1 MTKQFIKLISLIMA
15 IIVFPFSVPCTFA
28 YDNVDDRYMGCY
40 EELLGEVGVVIGES
54 EAVTRGDFLKAVMTA
69 LSIKPDSTAS
79 LIFSDISD
87 SELNGLIPHAINLGI
102 ISEGQNFYPDTA
114 ITYPQACKIVVE
126 ALGWGN
132 EALYGGGYP
141 TGYTI
146 WADRLELDD
155 GVIGRDTLSKNDV
168 IRLLGNMMETSVRKI
183 VGIHSDGK
191 ESFLSYESSDSFM
204 YVYHDI
210 YKVSGVIEANDKTY
224 IGDSTSSL
232 SFRGALIGG
241 TAYFAEDGVE
251 CNVGS
256 NVDAY
261 VKEDGSKNTI
271 VCITP
276 SQYEKTIVIYPEDLC
291 EYNSGNLTY
300 YDGNKEKTLRSDS
313 PAIIYNGKAFEH
325 CTDSDFV
332 IEDGYIEAV
341 DNDSN
346 GKIDTFRI
354 WEAEYSVVSMYDTY
368 RGIIHDL
375 NTGGVITLN
384 EDGIVDSAFDMRDIE
399 NGDVLE
405 IYSSKDGMY
414 RKIVLLKKDMEA
426 TITGIESDGKLLLD
440 DIAYGKTGYFEATAS
455 SKIEPGITVSVML
468 TSTGK
473 LAALLEE
480 GQARH
485 ILAYLDNFKEESG
498 IGKSIVVKM
507 FNEFG
512 ELKTLSLSAK
522 ATIDGQ
528 SGDNTALMNKLSQAK
543 GNLIKYLVNAK
554 EEVVAIYT
562 QNGREGYYDHK
573 SEGNEALIRY
583 RFPNDETET
592 RIYYK
597 ISGYFVP
604 HFIIDSSTR
613 IICVAENESDDSRRF
628 SIGNGKSFL
637 ANDTQA
643 PSNSI
648 RPFNVSSDGYAR
660 YLLYKTGSANV
671 KAPEVTA
678 SYGVVVS
685 SGYALDDDGDA
696 AIKVTLYA
704 DDGYNTY
711 YIDPKNETA
720 AGVTFGSTTITLNKG
735 DVIRY
740 STDTKGE
747 YIESATQD
755 FDVTNKKLLYA
766 ADHNRELHY
775 YYGDVYSISD
785 RSIGIKTKSGE
796 IIYLPFNLSTVCCV
810 DTNDV
815 YTVQKNRITTY
826 EQVGDKCSKILVKCR
841 YSDARAAYVYE

>member
-1 MTKQFIKLISLIMA
+1 
-15 IIVFPFSVPCTFA
+15 
-28 YDNVDDRYMGCY
+28 MGCY
-40 EELLGEVGVVIGES
+40 EELLSKVGIFVEDS

-69 LSIKPDSTAS
+69 LSIKPDSSAS
-79 LIFSDISD
+79 PVFSDISD
-87 SELNGLIPHAINLGI
+87 SGLNGLIPYAIDIGI

-114 ITYPQACKIVVE
+114 ITYPQACKIVIE

-132 EALYGGGYP
+132 EALYAGGYP
-141 TGYTI
+141 TGYTV
-146 WADRLELDD
+146 WANKLELDD

-183 VGIHSDGK
+183 VGIQSDGK
-191 ESFLSYESSDSFM
+191 ESYFNYESSDSFM

-210 YKVSGVIEANDKTY
+210 YKVSGLIEANDKTY
-224 IGDSTSSL
+224 IGDSSSAL
-232 SFRGALIGG
+232 SFKGALIGG
-241 TAYFAEDGVE
+241 TEYFAEDGVE
-251 CNVGS
+251 CNIGS

-325 CTDSDFV
+325 CSASDFM

-375 NTGGVITLN
+375 NTGGVLTLN
-384 EDGIVDSAFDMRDIE
+384 KDGIVDSEFDIRDIG

-426 TITGIESDGKLLLD
+426 TVTGIESDGKLLLD

-480 GQARH
+480 GQTRH
-485 ILAYLDNFKEESG
+485 ILAYLDNFKEKGG
-498 IGKSIVVKM
+498 IDKSIVVKM

-512 ELKTLSLSAK
+512 EIKTLSLSSK
-522 ATIDGQ
+522 ATVDGQ
-528 SGDNTALMNKLSQAK
+528 GGDNTVLMNKLGQAK

-554 EEVVAIYT
+554 EEVTAIYT
-562 QNGREGYYDHK
+562 QNGRDGFYDHK
-573 SEGNEALIRY
+573 LEGNDALIRY
-583 RFPNDETET
+583 RFPNDETESL
-592 RIYYK
+592 IYYK

-604 HFIIDSSTR
+604 HFVIDSSTR
-613 IICVAENESDDSRRF
+613 IICVAQNESDDSRRF
-628 SIGNGKSFL
+628 SIGNGKMFL
-637 ANDTQA
+637 ANDTEV
-643 PSNSI
+643 PSNTI

-671 KAPEVTA
+671 KAPEVSA

-685 SGYALDDDGDA
+685 SGYALDANGDA
-696 AIKVTLYA
+696 VIKVTLYA
-704 DDGYNTY
+704 DDGYNSY
-711 YIDPKNETA
+711 YIDPENETA
-720 AGVTFGSTTITLNKG
+720 AGITFGSTTITLNKG

-740 STDTKGE
+740 NTDTKGE

-755 FDVTNKKLLYA
+755 FDVTNKKLLYS

-785 RSIGIKTKSGE
+785 RSIGIREESGN
-796 IIYLPFNLSTVCCV
+796 IVYLPFGLSTIGWV
-810 DTNDV
+810 DENDV
-815 YTVQKNRITTY
+815 STAQLSRITTY

-841 YSDARAAYVYE
+841 YSDAREAYVYE